1 MNQID
6 LWSGGQQSNRGDKY
20 VASSINTENTKLLA
34 IVCNN
39 PNINTNKTKKF
50 KLFKKGFE
58 TNTLCYINNLHNII
72 KIFFGIL

>member
-20 VASSINTENTKLLA
+20 IASSINTENIKLLA

-39 PNINTNKTKKF
+39 PNITTNKTKKF

-72 KIFFGIL
+72 KIFFCIL